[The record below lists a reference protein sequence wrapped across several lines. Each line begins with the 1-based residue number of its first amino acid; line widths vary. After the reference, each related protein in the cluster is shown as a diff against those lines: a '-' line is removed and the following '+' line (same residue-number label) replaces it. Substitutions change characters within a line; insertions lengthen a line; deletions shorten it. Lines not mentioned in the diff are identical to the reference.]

1 MSSDEARRAQTLSRR
16 GLLRGLSLLLASAPA
31 LGACGNGGFRP
42 LYGTTASGAG
52 MQERLAQV
60 DFAPIPG
67 RVGQRIRNELVFD
80 STGGGNPL
88 PSTHRLEVVV
98 KESVLSTLVNN
109 EGEALGQIYAVQA
122 SFRLI
127 DMKSKDKKVVLQGTS
142 HARAGFERFQ
152 SIYSNVRA
160 REDAENRAARTVAD
174 DLKIRL
180 ATYLSGAA

>member
-1 MSSDEARRAQTLSRR
+1 MAHALSRR

-31 LGACGNGGFRP
+31 LGACGNGGLRP

-127 DMKSKDKKVVLQGTS
+127 EMKSKDKKVVLQGTS